1 MNWFNR
7 LKHSFSDAADTPADT
22 PASVDTDAR
31 KPAHVGLIML
41 LVGFGGFM
49 LWATFAP
56 LDAGA
61 TAPASVKVA
70 SNRKTIQHLT
80 GGIVDSIDAKEGQT
94 VKKGQV
100 LMRLNPTQANAQ
112 LGISQGQFI
121 TARTMEDR
129 LMAERDHKTTL
140 VFSKEITEKYS
151 NDPRAREA
159 MAVQTQLFNTRR
171 ATLQGEL
178 SILRENLQGMNEQL
192 KGMEALKLSRE
203 QQVKFINEEL
213 KGVRDM
219 AAQGYV
225 PKNRMFQLERGLAEI
240 SGQLSD
246 AMANIGRTRNGLAEL
261 KLRVL
266 QRENEY
272 QKEVESQLVEVQKE
286 ARAQADRVAAA
297 EYELA
302 NTQIKSPIDGIVVGL
317 NIHTVGGVIQ
327 SGFHIMD
334 VIPQNEPMLIE
345 AKIAT
350 NLIDKIH
357 PKLPVDITFPAF
369 NQAKTPNIPGEVD
382 VVGADTLIDEMTRM
396 PYYLVQV
403 KVTPEG
409 MKKLG
414 DAQIRPGMPAAVVIK
429 TGERTMLNYL
439 IKPLFD
445 RVDGAFKED

>member
-140 VFSKEITEKYS
+140 VFSKEITEK
-151 NDPRAREA
+151 
-159 MAVQTQLFNTRR
+159 
-171 ATLQGEL
+171 
-178 SILRENLQGMNEQL
+178 
-192 KGMEALKLSRE
+192 
-203 QQVKFINEEL
+203 
-213 KGVRDM
+213 
-219 AAQGYV
+219 
-225 PKNRMFQLERGLAEI
+225 
-240 SGQLSD
+240 
-246 AMANIGRTRNGLAEL
+246 
-261 KLRVL
+261 
-266 QRENEY
+266 
-272 QKEVESQLVEVQKE
+272 
-286 ARAQADRVAAA
+286 
-297 EYELA
+297 
-302 NTQIKSPIDGIVVGL
+302 
-317 NIHTVGGVIQ
+317 
-327 SGFHIMD
+327 
-334 VIPQNEPMLIE
+334 
-345 AKIAT
+345 
-350 NLIDKIH
+350 
-357 PKLPVDITFPAF
+357 
-369 NQAKTPNIPGEVD
+369 
-382 VVGADTLIDEMTRM
+382 
-396 PYYLVQV
+396 
-403 KVTPEG
+403 
-409 MKKLG
+409 
-414 DAQIRPGMPAAVVIK
+414 
-429 TGERTMLNYL
+429 
-439 IKPLFD
+439 
-445 RVDGAFKED
+445 

>member
-1 MNWFNR
+1 
-7 LKHSFSDAADTPADT
+7 
-22 PASVDTDAR
+22 
-31 KPAHVGLIML
+31 
-41 LVGFGGFM
+41 
-49 LWATFAP
+49 
-56 LDAGA
+56 
-61 TAPASVKVA
+61 
-70 SNRKTIQHLT
+70 
-80 GGIVDSIDAKEGQT
+80 
-94 VKKGQV
+94 
-100 LMRLNPTQANAQ
+100 
-112 LGISQGQFI
+112 
-121 TARTMEDR
+121 
-129 LMAERDHKTTL
+129 
-140 VFSKEITEKYS
+140 
-151 NDPRAREA
+151 
-159 MAVQTQLFNTRR
+159 
-171 ATLQGEL
+171 
-178 SILRENLQGMNEQL
+178 
-192 KGMEALKLSRE
+192 
-203 QQVKFINEEL
+203 
-213 KGVRDM
+213 M

-369 NQAKTPNIPGEVD
+369 NHAKTPNIPGEVD